1 MLRNFFG
8 NGLFY
13 QETDMKISI
22 LSAAV
27 AILAILPLGAEPP
40 APADHDKPPG
50 RPGPG
55 HKMRD
60 MKDNLPPEIR
70 QRFDAARSKALEDP
84 ELRAL
89 KNKMDAAG
97 REFFQAM
104 RAKMQEIDPGL
115 SELVKEQAGWKD
127 RKDNKDGKNRPAPD
141 GPKWGNLSEAERD
154 QLKAARAKA
163 KEDPT
168 VQAADKKKDA
178 ATTPADRKA
187 ASDEYR
193 QAMRAAMVKAD
204 PSVEAVLQK
213 LKAPPAGE

>member
-1 MLRNFFG
+1 
-8 NGLFY
+8 
-13 QETDMKISI
+13 MKISI

-27 AILAILPLGAEPP
+27 AILAVLPLGAEPP
-40 APADHDKPPG
+40 PASDSDKPPM

-60 MKDNLPPEIR
+60 MKENLPPEIR

-89 KNKMDAAG
+89 KDKMDTAG
-97 REFFQAM
+97 REFFKAM
-104 RAKMQEIDPGL
+104 RVKMQEIDPGL
-115 SELVKEQAGWKD
+115 SELVKEQAGWKEG
-127 RKDNKDGKNRPAPD
+127 KGKDGKNRPPHD
-141 GPKWGNLSEAERD
+141 GPKWGNLNDAERD

-163 KEDPT
+163 KEDPA

-178 ATTPADRKA
+178 AATPADRKA

-204 PSVEAVLQK
+204 PSVEPVLKK